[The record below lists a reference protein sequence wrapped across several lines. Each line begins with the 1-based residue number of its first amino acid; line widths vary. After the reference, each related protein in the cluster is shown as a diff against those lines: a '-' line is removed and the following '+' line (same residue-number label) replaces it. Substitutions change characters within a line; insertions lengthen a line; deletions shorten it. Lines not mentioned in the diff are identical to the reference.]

1 MQGAFRARRR
11 AFAGGLRRCGKRRS
25 RKKAACTDGAWE
37 ALKLSELDRILA
49 EAGVF
54 QYGFVDTADIRFSQ
68 EVRGMCAVNTC
79 RQYGKTWACPPA
91 IGTVEECRARV
102 QRYDRMLVFSV
113 KYNLEDSFDYEGMV
127 AGMQQFRETCRI
139 LHEGLRGQVED
150 FLLLANEG
158 CDKCE
163 KCTYPDAPCR
173 FPDQTH
179 GALEGYG
186 IFVSELAKQ
195 AGIHYINGANT
206 VTYFGGVACDAGALD
221 RLQNA

>member
-1 MQGAFRARRR
+1 M
-11 AFAGGLRRCGKRRS
+11 
-25 RKKAACTDGAWE
+25 
-37 ALKLSELDRILA
+37 SELDRILT

-102 QRYDRMLVFSV
+102 QRYDRMLAFSV
-113 KYNLEDSFDYEGMV
+113 KYDLEDSFDYEGMV
-127 AGMQQFRETCRI
+127 AGMQQFKETCRI